1 MDLTQEQKKLIM
13 DNYPLVKSFI
23 KKSIKKNRVPV
34 YLIDDF
40 ISDTLWKFCVS
51 ALKFEEDMGCKFS
64 TYAYGAFNFSL
75 KDIQRKSNINKNKTE
90 HIYDFDLEEEIKDSF
105 VEGFFKEFIKE
116 CNLEEIESN
125 ILQDRFYHN
134 LTFYDIGK
142 KYGFSKRTAMIRVS
156 KILKKINKKAIKKDL
171 KMKDFYR

>member
-1 MDLTQEQKKLIM
+1 MCLTQEQKKLIM

-40 ISDTLWKFCVS
+40 ISNTLWKFCIS
-51 ALKFEEDMGCKFS
+51 ASKFEEDMGCKFS
-64 TYAYGAFNFSL
+64 TYAYGSFNFSL
-75 KDIQRKSNINKNKTE
+75 KDIQRKSNTNKNKTE
-90 HIYDFDLEEEIKDSF
+90 YIYNFDIEEEIEDSF
-105 VEGFFKEFIKE
+105 VEDLFKEFIKE
-116 CNLEEIESN
+116 CNLEEIELN
-125 ILQDRFYHN
+125 ILQDRFYNN